1 MENFSNK
8 LYSHKNVISNAVIDS
23 ENKLIASSGWDG
35 QIIIQAEDG
44 KKRNI
49 KKQIKKANEGK
60 PISIM
65 KVWVE
70 DDTLA
75 TVSYDTVYIWSYES
89 MKSLGSFSWD
99 GNEILTIEFI
109 LNMPFIMT
117 LGRSPIISIWS
128 LNTDDRKHFCTKV
141 ASIDTGLELGDQL
154 SNFIKY
160 VNYFSRDKAS

>member
-65 KVWVE
+65 KV
-70 DDTLA
+70 
-75 TVSYDTVYIWSYES
+75 
-89 MKSLGSFSWD
+89 
-99 GNEILTIEFI
+99 
-109 LNMPFIMT
+109 
-117 LGRSPIISIWS
+117 
-128 LNTDDRKHFCTKV
+128 
-141 ASIDTGLELGDQL
+141 
-154 SNFIKY
+154 
-160 VNYFSRDKAS
+160 